1 VNYRHAFHAGN
12 FADVFKHVFL
22 TRILLYLARK
32 DTRFRVIDTHAGE
45 GAYDLKSE
53 EARRGGEWRDGIGR
67 LGDLSDIDER
77 ARELLKPYLEIVGA
91 LDAEG
96 RPALY
101 PGSPRIIEALMRPQD
116 RATFCELHPEA
127 FAALRANFR
136 RDERIACLN
145 LDGYVGLNAGVPP
158 KERRGLVL
166 IDPPYERANEF
177 HLAWD
182 AVKSAQAKWP
192 SGIYAL
198 WYPVKDAS
206 AVARFTKDIAQ
217 SGIRRVLRLELA
229 VDDVVS
235 GGKLRRT
242 GLILINP
249 PYVLEEEAA
258 ILLPALARK
267 LATTPRPQATRE
279 WLAGE

>member
-91 LDAEG
+91 LDAEAS
-96 RPALY
+96 PALY

-127 FAALRANFR
+127 FAALRVHFR

-166 IDPPYERANEF
+166 LDPPYERANEF
-177 HLAWD
+177 DLAWS

-217 SGIRRVLRLELA
+217 SGIRRVLRLEVA
-229 VDDVVS
+229 VDAVVS

-267 LATTPRPQATRE
+267 LATTLRPQATRE

>member
-1 VNYRHAFHAGN
+1 MNYRHAFHAGN

-67 LGDLSDIDER
+67 LGDLKDIDER
-77 ARELLKPYLEIVGA
+77 ARELLKPYLDIVGP

-101 PGSPRIIEALMRPQD
+101 PGSPRIVEVLMRAQD
-116 RATFCELHPEA
+116 RATFCELHPAA
-127 FAALRANFR
+127 FAALRVNFH

-145 LDGYVGLNAGVPP
+145 LDGYMGLNAGAPP
-158 KERRGLVL
+158 KERRGVVL

-177 HLAWD
+177 DLAWS
-182 AVKSAQAKWP
+182 AVKSAHAKWP
-192 SGIYAL
+192 TGVYAL

-206 AVARFTKDIAQ
+206 AVARFAKEIAQ

-267 LATTPRPQATRE
+267 LAATPRPQATRE
-279 WLAGE
+279 WLAGK